1 MPTAEQLEFRNK
13 AAESVVGLD
22 ILMNWAGVGWM
33 AGKITEANR
42 DGRKKVNGVAGNFIV
57 HYTLDETDG
66 THVLAQDT
74 YGPGK
79 DHGSWV
85 LLLVKV

>member
-1 MPTAEQLEFRNK
+1 
-13 AAESVVGLD
+13 
-22 ILMNWAGVGWM
+22 MNWAGVGWM
-33 AGKITEANR
+33 AGKIMEANR

-79 DHGSWV
+79 DHGSCGSCS
-85 LLLVKV
+85 LLRSEQMHKR